1 MYTDVCSV
9 VVKAAATWIDSK
21 AEKQNQLEQFD
32 FMEVFDAFTG
42 SKARKARCDNI
53 DGYKD
58 DYSQQI

>member
-1 MYTDVCSV
+1 
-9 VVKAAATWIDSK
+9 
-21 AEKQNQLEQFD
+21 
-32 FMEVFDAFTG
+32 MEVFDAFTG